1 MSKKKRNHSTSLP
14 KDNKKAEKKARLKK
28 LGAGILDVFMWIL
41 GATMYSIAVVCF
53 IRPLQFTSGGVTGIA
68 LIINY
73 LVPVLPI
80 GALVFIINVPLFIA
94 SWRTFGLKFILNTFA
109 ATAILSAVMDILTP
123 LAEKYHWLY
132 TGDEKIIGAIF
143 GGILAGAG
151 LGLVFLHGATTG
163 GTDILARL
171 LRLKFPHIS
180 VGKLVLLSDFA
191 VVLVTGIVYKNVESI
206 LYSLVITFLSSQAID
221 YVVSGRSH
229 SKMLMISTSQ
239 PEKVTEDIIKQCGR
253 GVSLLHAEGGYT
265 KEEKKMLMCVVRA
278 HEVSTVRKII
288 AQYDEKPFIIVTDS
302 SEVLGQGFKSHKDTL

>member
-1 MSKKKRNHSTSLP
+1 MSKKKRSPSTSSQ
-14 KDNKKAEKKARLKK
+14 KNNNRGNKKEKLKK
-28 LGAGILDVFMWIL
+28 FGTGVLNVFMWCL
-41 GATMYSIAVVCF
+41 GAFLYSVAVVCF

-80 GALVFIINVPLFIA
+80 GTLVFLINVPLFIA
-94 SWRTFGLKFILNTFA
+94 SWKTFGLKFIVNTLA
-109 ATAILSAVMDILTP
+109 ATTILSVMMDSVTFI
-123 LAEKYHWLY
+123 AEKYNWLY
-132 TGDEKIIGAIF
+132 SGDEKIIGAIF

-191 VVLVTGIVYKNVESI
+191 VVLATGLVYKNVESI

-221 YVVSGRSH
+221 YVVSGRDH
-229 SKMLMISTSQ
+229 SKMLMISTSE
-239 PEKVTEDIIKQCGR
+239 PEKVTEAIIKQCGR
-253 GVSLLHAEGGYT
+253 GVSLFHAEGGYT

-278 HEVSTVRKII
+278 HEVNTVRKLI